1 MSEAMVSDA
10 PADLAAPALDA
21 SRGGVALG
29 AGSSM
34 RPDALEASG
43 SGGAMEASKGDGKGD
58 GKAEEIGSDPIKD
71 SRKHI
76 PSEAMGLLKV
86 MGTEFSDMQIEVW
99 SNKEKAAK
107 LTKEVQ
113 EMEEDVSCYPSD
125 YRRYK
130 PK

>member
-1 MSEAMVSDA
+1 MARMVDGPTARAMSEAMVSDV
-10 PADLAAPALDA
+10 PAELAAPALEA
-21 SRGGVALG
+21 SPSGVALG

-34 RPDALEASG
+34 KPVALEASG
-43 SGGAMEASKGDGKGD
+43 SGGAMDAGKGDGKGD
-58 GKAEEIGSDPIKD
+58 GKAEEIGSEPTKD

-76 PSEAMGLLKV
+76 PAEAMGLLKV

-113 EMEEDVSCYPSD
+113 EMEED
-125 YRRYK
+125 
-130 PK
+130 